1 MDGTVIGVGSFTQ
14 PATAINQIIAIPS
27 NLDSLDIYNYTQAAL
42 TGGNGYHFRW
52 QRGFPNQ
59 TLGIYEAIG
68 AANAVTAG
76 VTVNGAFNLYDPSA
90 NPVGALNNGS
100 TGVTAVS
107 TATPPVVTVGSTA
120 GMAPGSVVRMINIA
134 GAQQLGGLDFTVG
147 YGTFNA
153 THFSLDYMSTLAVA
167 GTTGSFYPIL
177 YDPLFY
183 PRRRTI
189 TAITQATNAV
199 ITLSVT
205 HGYIVGQEVR
215 IHVPAQ
221 FGMTQIDGLQGA
233 IIAIDT
239 ATGNGHNTIT
249 VNINSTGFSPFVFP
263 LTAAVPF
270 TPAEIVPIGED
281 TATALNL
288 NQNIL
293 SDATVNT
300 GFYGMIL
307 AAGALL
313 PAGVAGDVVFWQA
326 NKAQFG
332 GL

>member
-14 PATAINQIIAIPS
+14 PATAVNQIIAIPS
-27 NLDSLDIYNYTQAAL
+27 NCDSLDIYNYTQASL

-52 QRGFPNQ
+52 QRGFPVP
-59 TLGIYEAIG
+59 TVGIYEAVG
-68 AANAVTAG
+68 GGSAVTAG
-76 VTVNGAFNLYDPSA
+76 VTVAGAFTLYDPSA

-120 GMAPGSVVRMINIA
+120 GMAPGSVVRMIDVTS
-134 GAQQLGGLDFTVG
+134 AQQLGGIDFTVG

-153 THFSLDYMSTLAVA
+153 THFSLDYMSTLATA

-177 YDPLFY
+177 FNPLFY
-183 PRRRTI
+183 PVRRTI
-189 TAITQATNAV
+189 TNITQAANAV

-205 HGYIVGQEVR
+205 HGYQVGQEVR
-215 IHVPAQ
+215 INCPAAC
-221 FGMTQIDGLQGA
+221 GMTQIDGMQGA

-249 VNINSTGFSPFVFP
+249 VNINTTGFSAFTFP
-263 LTAAVPF
+263 ITTAVPF
-270 TPAEIVPIGED
+270 TPAEVVPIGED

-300 GFYGMIL
+300 GYYGMIL

-313 PAGVAGDVVFWQA
+313 PAGVAGDVIFWQS